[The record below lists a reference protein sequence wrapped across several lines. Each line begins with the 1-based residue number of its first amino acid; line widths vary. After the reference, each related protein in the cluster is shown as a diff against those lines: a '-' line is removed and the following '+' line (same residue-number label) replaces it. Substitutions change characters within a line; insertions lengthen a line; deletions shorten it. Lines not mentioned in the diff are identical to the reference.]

1 MRSVAEKILRK
12 YGREITVDRGEE
24 SLVFQGFFHH
34 TGSKD
39 WHNMEKAYTVLG
51 QIPGGQ
57 YLVLAP
63 LWANIAM
70 GDMIRCN
77 GRRFTVRRVEEET
90 FLDEQLYSWA
100 LCVELGKEDT
110 WPI

>member
-1 MRSVAEKILRK
+1 MRNTVEKVLCR
-12 YGREITVDRGEE
+12 YGREITVVRGEE
-24 SLVFQGFFHH
+24 SLAFQGFFHH

-51 QIPGGQ
+51 QIPRGQ

-63 LWANIAM
+63 AWTMLVV
-70 GDMIRCN
+70 GDMILCD
-77 GRRFTVRRVEEET
+77 GRRFSVRRVESESFKEE
-90 FLDEQLYSWA
+90 QIYSWA

-110 WPI
+110 WPT

>member
-1 MRSVAEKILRK
+1 MREVAEKILRR

-51 QIPGGQ
+51 QIPRGQ

-63 LWANIAM
+63 TGVNRAM
-70 GDMIRCN
+70 GDVIRCD
-77 GRRFTVRRVEEET
+77 GRRFSVRRVEEEN
-90 FLDEQLYSWA
+90 LRDERIYSWA

>member
-1 MRSVAEKILRK
+1 MRSSVEKILRK
-12 YGREITVDRGEE
+12 YGRDVRVEREGE

-34 TGSKD
+34 TGSRD

-51 QIPGGQ
+51 QIPRGQ

-63 LWANIAM
+63 TWVMLTM
-70 GDMIRCN
+70 GDVVCCD
-77 GRRFTVRRVEEET
+77 GRRFSVRRVEAEA
-90 FLDEQLYSWA
+90 FGSEQIYSWA

-110 WPI
+110 WPT

>member
-1 MRSVAEKILRK
+1 MKNTMEKILCR
-12 YGREITVDRGEE
+12 YGREITVERGEE

-51 QIPGGQ
+51 QIPRGQ

-63 LWANIAM
+63 AWTSLTM
-70 GDMIRCN
+70 GDVLRCDE
-77 GRRFTVRRVEEET
+77 RRFSVRRVEAENFQEERIYT
-90 FLDEQLYSWA
+90 WA

>member
-1 MRSVAEKILRK
+1 MRSTVEKILRR
-12 YGREITVDRGEE
+12 YGRDITVDRNGE

-34 TGSKD
+34 TGSRD

-51 QIPGGQ
+51 QIPRGQ

-63 LWANIAM
+63 KWTNLVM
-70 GDMIRCN
+70 GDVLYCD
-77 GRRFTVRRVEEET
+77 GRRFSIRRVETEAFGKEEV
-90 FLDEQLYSWA
+90 YSWA

-110 WPI
+110 WPM

>member
-1 MRSVAEKILRK
+1 MRSTVEKILRR
-12 YGREITVDRGEE
+12 YGRDITVDRNGE

-51 QIPGGQ
+51 QIPRGQ

-63 LWANIAM
+63 TGVNLAM
-70 GDMIRCN
+70 GDVIRCD
-77 GRRFTVRRVEEET
+77 GRRFSVRRVEEEN
-90 FLDEQLYSWA
+90 LRDERIYSWA

>member
-1 MRSVAEKILRK
+1 MQSTVEKILRK
-12 YGREITVDRGEE
+12 YGREITVERGEE

-51 QIPGGQ
+51 QIPRGQ
-57 YLVLAP
+57 YLVMAP
-63 LWANIAM
+63 TWIKLAM
-70 GDMIRCN
+70 GDRICCDGKRYS
-77 GRRFTVRRVEEET
+77 VRRVEGET
-90 FLDEQLYSWA
+90 FQEERIYSWA